1 MSRALWEPPD
11 LYCLISF
18 YSDLDELMKRLLSLE
33 TTKIAFLRETTKSE
47 LNDLPK
53 IVASANCR
61 AEKACSEVTDE
72 ASLLQPPPKRRSKG
86 EGPPRAHR
94 WTGERDKNTGWVGW
108 VGPECCLRASRS
120 LSEVGVFC
128 LGEQSKILELR
139 DF

>member
-1 MSRALWEPPD
+1 
-11 LYCLISF
+11 
-18 YSDLDELMKRLLSLE
+18 MKRLLSLE

-72 ASLLQPPPKRRSKG
+72 PSLLQPPPKRRSKG

-94 WTGERDKNTGWVGW
+94 WTGGKRQEYRLGGLG
-108 VGPECCLRASRS
+108 GP
-120 LSEVGVFC
+120 
-128 LGEQSKILELR
+128 
-139 DF
+139 